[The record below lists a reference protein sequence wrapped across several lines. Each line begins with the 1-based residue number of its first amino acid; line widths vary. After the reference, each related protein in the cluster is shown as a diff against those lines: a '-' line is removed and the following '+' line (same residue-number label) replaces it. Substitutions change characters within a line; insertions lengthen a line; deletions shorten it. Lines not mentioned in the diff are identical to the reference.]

1 MKLHF
6 FGAAGEVTGS
16 KHVLDNNGYQIL
28 LDCGLHQGRRKQAY
42 ELNKTLPFDP
52 KGLTATILS
61 HAHADHCGT
70 LPLLI
75 KNGYE
80 GKIYATEATAQIAY
94 LIMLDSANLQ
104 LSDYEHLLSQGLLPE
119 DLLPPLYSVD
129 DVEKTNKHFQLV
141 DYQRTNSMWQVLDE
155 HNRFKFYDAGHILG
169 SAVTVLECQ
178 NQTEIKR
185 VLFTGDLG
193 NGGVPILFDP
203 EEIMEP
209 IDSLIIECTY
219 GDRLHRPITEVDNFL
234 VSIITEAIEKKQKI
248 IVPAFALG
256 RTQELIYILHRLY
269 NEGRIGALPI
279 YIDSPLSNRI
289 TEVFSAHLKDFDQ
302 QAWTDFMNNHE
313 SPFAF
318 TNLKYVS
325 TKEESKALNTA
336 KGPLMIIASS
346 GMAEGGRILHHLEHT
361 VWDPNAVIILTGYQA
376 EHTLGRKIQ
385 EGHPNVPIFGKM
397 HELKAKVFT
406 IKEFSAHADQAGLC
420 AYIEKLKGLKTVFL
434 VHGEPPA
441 AQALQAVLKEKLPNL
456 VVHIPQPG
464 EEFEV

>member
-1 MKLHF
+1 MKIHF

-16 KHVLDNNGYQIL
+16 KHLLENNGYTML

-42 ELNKTLPFDP
+42 ELNKALPFDP
-52 KGLTATILS
+52 KSLNSVILS

-70 LPLLI
+70 LPLLY
-75 KNGYE
+75 KNGYT
-80 GKIYATEATAQIAY
+80 GSIFATEATSQIAH
-94 LIMLDSANLQ
+94 LIMLDSANVQ
-104 LSDYEHLLSQGLLPE
+104 SSDYEHLLLQGIAPE
-119 DLLPPLYSVD
+119 ELLPPLYSTE
-129 DVEKTNKHFQLV
+129 DVEETNKHFKSV
-141 DYQRTNSMWQVLDE
+141 DYERIKKDWQELNE

-169 SAVTVLECQ
+169 SAVTVIECQ
-178 NQTEIKR
+178 NGEETKR

-193 NGGVPILFDP
+193 NGGVPILHDP
-203 EEIMEP
+203 EEISEP
-209 IDSLIIECTY
+209 IDTLIIECTY
-219 GDRLHRPITEVDNFL
+219 GDRLHRPITEVDDFL
-234 VSIITEAIEKKQKI
+234 VSIITEAVTYKKKI

-269 NEGRIGALPI
+269 NEGRIPKLPI

-318 TNLKYVS
+318 ENLTYVS
-325 TKEESKALNTA
+325 TKVESKALNTA
-336 KGPLMIIASS
+336 EGPFMVIASS

-361 VWDPNAVIILTGYQA
+361 VWDSNAIIILTGYQA

-385 EGHPNVPIFGKM
+385 EGNAHVPIFGKM

-406 IKEFSAHADQAGLC
+406 INEFSAHADQKGLYN
-420 AYIEKLKGLKTVFL
+420 YIQKLKGLKQVFL

-441 AQALQAVLKEKLPNL
+441 AQALQALLQEKLPHIF
-456 VVHIPQPG
+456 VHIPKPG
-464 EEFEV
+464 EGFEI